1 MELRFYFLFLGQVLL
16 LNLLTV
22 TQLTIRLPTV
32 DDSSA
37 KAPSAGDS
45 PVKTMPV
52 KELVT
57 HYLPFLTH
65 LPLRENYLLSEQR
78 NPPTKDLRAD
88 NTLRSTY

>member
-1 MELRFYFLFLGQVLL
+1 MELGFYFLFLGQVLL
-16 LNLLTV
+16 SNLLIV

-52 KELVT
+52 KELVK
-57 HYLPFLTH
+57 HYLPFVTR
-65 LPLRENYLLSEQR
+65 LPSRGKIICSLGTGIRQLKN
-78 NPPTKDLRAD
+78 
-88 NTLRSTY
+88 